1 MQLAQSDLR
10 SLAVFRAVV
19 EHKSFLGAQIALGLS
34 QSAISFHIKALEDRL
49 GFKLCRRGRSGF
61 DLTDRGAIVHERSK
75 ALFLALNAF
84 ESDIGTLKNRI
95 TGTLRLGLVDNTITD
110 HELPIHKVIARISEK
125 APEARVEL
133 VIDAPDALLSEIANG
148 GLDIALLPETQ
159 PYQGLR
165 LSRLREETHSLYCAK
180 GHPLFAA
187 REDQLSVERI
197 EAFDFVV
204 RPYASMRELHF
215 FPKARARA
223 AASNMEAQAM
233 FVMSGHYL
241 GYLPDHYAEVWVQKG
256 IFRPL
261 MAETSRIQS
270 AFVIATRSAEKP
282 STILDF
288 FIRELA
294 GFASEAFHKQ
304 SARMRRS

>member
-1 MQLAQSDLR
+1 M
-10 SLAVFRAVV
+10 
-19 EHKSFLGAQIALGLS
+19 
-34 QSAISFHIKALEDRL
+34 
-49 GFKLCRRGRSGF
+49 
-61 DLTDRGAIVHERSK
+61 
-75 ALFLALNAF
+75 
-84 ESDIGTLKNRI
+84 
-95 TGTLRLGLVDNTITD
+95 
-110 HELPIHKVIARISEK
+110 
-125 APEARVEL
+125 
-133 VIDAPDALLSEIANG
+133 
-148 GLDIALLPETQ
+148 
-159 PYQGLR
+159 
-165 LSRLREETHSLYCAK
+165 
-180 GHPLFAA
+180 
-187 REDQLSVERI
+187 ERI